1 MRFRISRFA
10 PLVPLVAGLL
20 LFAWLVETPPGL
32 LGKMDAIGYAVCH
45 RIASHSFF
53 LADRQLPI
61 CARCLGMYLGT
72 LTGLT
77 FSFYRGRKGGFPPLR
92 LQVAL
97 GIFFL
102 AFAVDGVNSYLN
114 LFTGNILLYTSQ
126 NWLRLVTGTLLGTG
140 MGVMLA
146 AAFQQAVWKD
156 YDPRPSLA
164 NFRQLGFLLAAG
176 AVIDLAVLS
185 NNPLLLY
192 PLAVLAAATVLVIL
206 TLAYTMLWSLISK
219 RENTFRTWQGMWVA
233 LSAGFTTALMQI
245 VVIDALRFALTG
257 TWAGFT
263 L

>member
-1 MRFRISRFA
+1 M
-10 PLVPLVAGLL
+10 
-20 LFAWLVETPPGL
+20 

-53 LADRQLPI
+53 LADRQLPL

-72 LTGLT
+72 LIGLVYS
-77 FSFYRGRKGGFPPLR
+77 FSRGRKGGFPPLH
-92 LQVAL
+92 LQVLL
-97 GIFFL
+97 GVFFL
-102 AFAVDGVNSYLN
+102 AFAIDGVNSYLN
-114 LFTGNILLYTSQ
+114 LFNGGIFLYTPQ
-126 NWLRLVTGTLLGTG
+126 NWLRLVSGTLLGIG

-156 YDPRPSLA
+156 YDPRPGLST
-164 NFRQLGFLLAAG
+164 FKQLGFLLAAG

-192 PLAVLAAATVLVIL
+192 PLAVMAATTVLIIL
-206 TLAYTMLWSLISK
+206 TLAYTMLWSLIAR
-219 RENTFRTWQGMWVA
+219 RENTFGSWRGMWVA